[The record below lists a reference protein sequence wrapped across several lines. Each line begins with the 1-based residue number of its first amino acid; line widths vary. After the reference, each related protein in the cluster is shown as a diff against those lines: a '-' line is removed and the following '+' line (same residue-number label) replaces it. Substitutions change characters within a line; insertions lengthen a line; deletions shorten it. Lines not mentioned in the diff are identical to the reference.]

1 MLFCDQL
8 NVRIFFNNV
17 IKCFTTF
24 YNTWMWSVGESNH
37 STFTAHQVIKEVT
50 DDQFAHLVVVAG
62 SIDLHSIN
70 KTAVAAEYRD
80 ICVKGFCQL
89 IGNLVWVSTY

>member
-1 MLFCDQL
+1 MYGRFC
-8 NVRIFFNNV
+8 FS
-17 IKCFTTF
+17 
-24 YNTWMWSVGESNH
+24 Y
-37 STFTAHQVIKEVT
+37 
-50 DDQFAHLVVVAG
+50 LVVVAG

-89 IGNLVWVSTY
+89 IGNLVWVSAY

>member
-1 MLFCDQL
+1 MSSNASQ
-8 NVRIFFNNV
+8 R
-17 IKCFTTF
+17 FTTPGCGL
-24 YNTWMWSVGESNH
+24 WVRAII

-89 IGNLVWVSTY
+89 IGNLVWVSAY